1 MSVRKRLIAYVM
13 CYVMAFAALPVSVA
27 GAEGDSISADSVS
40 SGVSSQTPTTPGGGE
55 ENKYTVTIKVN
66 KDGEAW
72 TDSGYSYKLKKNDET
87 GENYITDLN
96 NVPDGEYGIYEY
108 KTDDSSGTPADT
120 EIDVSVSGSDTEAE
134 INYYTV
140 TFYDGE
146 KALTSPAPQTV
157 RSGSKA
163 GKPEDPK
170 KTDYEF
176 AGWVTAN
183 GGSEKFNFKQEIK
196 NKTKVYAKWNQIQK
210 KYKVTITPKRNNT
223 EWTDS
228 GYSYKLKKNDETG
241 ENYITDLNNVPDGE
255 YRIYEY
261 KTDDSSGT
269 PADTEIDVSV
279 SGSDTEAEINYYTVT
294 FYDGEKAL
302 TSPAPQTVRSGSKAE
317 EPTEKETP
325 AKEGCTFA
333 GWMKA
338 KDGNEKFDFETDVIG
353 DETKIYAS
361 WISIK
366 NISYPTEFTYTGSAI
381 TTPSQNDFK
390 NAGNTNVEFKFT
402 WYEDRNED
410 GEPDESE
417 KIDTEPSKAGKYI
430 LHVFTDENDKG
441 AKLNVKIVINQATPA
456 ITSPTPEYKKIFGD
470 SDFNLGFTNN
480 NKDQSAVME
489 YTVKSGSDVVS
500 VSSNGTVKILKV
512 GTAEIIAS
520 LESTE
525 NYTKATSNSVKIT
538 ITCTHKGTPVAS
550 LKDRTDT
557 AEGLVIRKCGIPGC
571 DHEIERFILPRK
583 TVEVELGRNQN
594 IITDPS
600 KCEFRFA
607 NTDDK
612 ENCKKYFAL
621 DSKTGKITTEWNK
634 KNNKKVK
641 IMDSIPIVVK
651 TGGQSYPVNVKI
663 KFPDPKMKVKKKN
676 AGGGYYRF
684 KFKYDVKNAKKVMIR
699 CKNKNIKI
707 NKKVFDYYLSS
718 PRSGSD
724 SYIYLHLTKIKEVT
738 FTITAYYGK
747 NNKRSET
754 TEYTVSLSKKKK
766 K

>member
-1 MSVRKRLIAYVM
+1 M
-13 CYVMAFAALPVSVA
+13 
-27 GAEGDSISADSVS
+27 
-40 SGVSSQTPTTPGGGE
+40 
-55 ENKYTVTIKVN
+55 
-66 KDGEAW
+66 
-72 TDSGYSYKLKKNDET
+72 
-87 GENYITDLN
+87 
-96 NVPDGEYGIYEY
+96 
-108 KTDDSSGTPADT
+108 
-120 EIDVSVSGSDTEAE
+120 
-134 INYYTV
+134 
-140 TFYDGE
+140 
-146 KALTSPAPQTV
+146 
-157 RSGSKA
+157 
-163 GKPEDPK
+163 
-170 KTDYEF
+170 
-176 AGWVTAN
+176 
-183 GGSEKFNFKQEIK
+183 
-196 NKTKVYAKWNQIQK
+196 
-210 KYKVTITPKRNNT
+210 
-223 EWTDS
+223 
-228 GYSYKLKKNDETG
+228 
-241 ENYITDLNNVPDGE
+241 
-255 YRIYEY
+255 
-261 KTDDSSGT
+261 
-269 PADTEIDVSV
+269 
-279 SGSDTEAEINYYTVT
+279 
-294 FYDGEKAL
+294 
-302 TSPAPQTVRSGSKAE
+302 
-317 EPTEKETP
+317 
-325 AKEGCTFA
+325 
-333 GWMKA
+333 
-338 KDGNEKFDFETDVIG
+338 
-353 DETKIYAS
+353 
-361 WISIK
+361 
-366 NISYPTEFTYTGSAI
+366 
-381 TTPSQNDFK
+381 
-390 NAGNTNVEFKFT
+390 
-402 WYEDRNED
+402 
-410 GEPDESE
+410 
-417 KIDTEPSKAGKYI
+417 
-430 LHVFTDENDKG
+430 
-441 AKLNVKIVINQATPA
+441 KIVINQATPA

-684 KFKYDVKNAKKVMIR
+684 KFKYDVKNAKKESLLEYY
-699 CKNKNIKI
+699 NKM
-707 NKKVFDYYLSS
+707 
-718 PRSGSD
+718 
-724 SYIYLHLTKIKEVT
+724 
-738 FTITAYYGK
+738 
-747 NNKRSET
+747 
-754 TEYTVSLSKKKK
+754 
-766 K
+766 

>member
-1 MSVRKRLIAYVM
+1 M
-13 CYVMAFAALPVSVA
+13 SVA

-66 KDGEAW
+66 KDGEA
-72 TDSGYSYKLKKNDET
+72 
-87 GENYITDLN
+87 
-96 NVPDGEYGIYEY
+96 
-108 KTDDSSGTPADT
+108 
-120 EIDVSVSGSDTEAE
+120 
-134 INYYTV
+134 
-140 TFYDGE
+140 
-146 KALTSPAPQTV
+146 
-157 RSGSKA
+157 
-163 GKPEDPK
+163 
-170 KTDYEF
+170 
-176 AGWVTAN
+176 
-183 GGSEKFNFKQEIK
+183 
-196 NKTKVYAKWNQIQK
+196 
-210 KYKVTITPKRNNT
+210 
-223 EWTDS
+223 WTDS

-571 DHEIERFILPRK
+571 DHEIE
-583 TVEVELGRNQN
+583 
-594 IITDPS
+594 
-600 KCEFRFA
+600 
-607 NTDDK
+607 
-612 ENCKKYFAL
+612 
-621 DSKTGKITTEWNK
+621 
-634 KNNKKVK
+634 
-641 IMDSIPIVVK
+641 
-651 TGGQSYPVNVKI
+651 
-663 KFPDPKMKVKKKN
+663 
-676 AGGGYYRF
+676 
-684 KFKYDVKNAKKVMIR
+684 
-699 CKNKNIKI
+699 
-707 NKKVFDYYLSS
+707 
-718 PRSGSD
+718 
-724 SYIYLHLTKIKEVT
+724 
-738 FTITAYYGK
+738 
-747 NNKRSET
+747 
-754 TEYTVSLSKKKK
+754 
-766 K
+766 